1 MLDLPRQSYYP
12 FEQSKLFY
20 HRKQMELYL
29 NKQTVF
35 PIVYE
40 LSLSGVC
47 DQNCLYCACKNYR
60 SDSMLKWSEIKKV
73 IDEIARIGK
82 SITIT
87 GGGEPSLNRN
97 LLRAVKYAK
106 DKDLSVG
113 LITNG
118 SNICCNDLLEMEQYV
133 SFVRFSI
140 DSAVKETYCRL
151 RGTTESTYLKLMNT
165 ISSYMSLSKREK
177 TKSIVGVQIVWVDQ
191 SRADI
196 EESVRFFVDLEVDFV
211 QIRPVDNVAY
221 ERHTLSNITY
231 SLETG
236 FLINLI
242 QNYSNSH
249 TQIIPNVN
257 KFEDY
262 INNQT
267 RKSYIGCQ
275 GANFTASIGH
285 DNKVYFCCSHI
296 GDIAYEIGDLSH
308 STLVEILQSDKRAN
322 LIRDVNHAD
331 CQFQCRNHHLNKVLE
346 KFDLLSGG
354 QQLQFLDNFTSDNY
368 PFHYEFL

>member
-1 MLDLPRQSYYP
+1 
-12 FEQSKLFY
+12 
-20 HRKQMELYL
+20 
-29 NKQTVF
+29 
-35 PIVYE
+35 
-40 LSLSGVC
+40 
-47 DQNCLYCACKNYR
+47 
-60 SDSMLKWSEIKKV
+60 MLKWSEIKKV